1 MKLGSEDALVEW
13 LRRRSNRAGRELL
26 GDDGAVIAGQGEWA
40 VTVDHQIAGV
50 HYPEGLD
57 PALLAR
63 RLLAV
68 NCSDLAAM
76 GAQPRFAF
84 LALAVPPDF
93 DARRL
98 FASLTRA
105 CTRLGVKLAG
115 GDLARS
121 PTATTSLT
129 LVGSKSPRGR
139 WLRRSNGREGD
150 RLWVGGTLGESAAG
164 RLLLARGARMS
175 GRRVELPKSMGA
187 DRGLA
192 AAARRAV
199 RRHLLPKPQL
209 ELGRWLSG
217 RTRVAAIDLSDGLAL
232 DLHRLCRESGV
243 GATLESNAL
252 PQPARFADLCRKL
265 EQDPLELT
273 LTGGEDYVLLFTL
286 PPSQKPRGDFGC
298 SRVGRLTD
306 RRKVQL
312 TTAEGTRALAAGGW
326 DHFETRPQGP
336 S

>member
-1 MKLGSEDALVEW
+1 MRLGSEDALVEW
-13 LRRRSNRAGRELL
+13 LRQRSDRAGRLLL
-26 GDDGAVIAGQGEWA
+26 GDDGAVISGQGEWA

-76 GAQPRFAF
+76 GARPRFAF

-98 FASLTRA
+98 FASLLRA
-105 CTRLGVKLAG
+105 CARLGVELAG

-121 PTATTSLT
+121 PTATASLT
-129 LVGSKSPRGR
+129 LMGRKQPRGH
-139 WLRRSNGREGD
+139 WLRRSYGRVGD
-150 RLWVGGTLGESAAG
+150 GLWVGGTLGESAAG
-164 RLLLARGARMS
+164 RLLLAQGSRMS
-175 GRRVELPKSMGA
+175 GRRVDLPKAIGA
-187 DRGLA
+187 NRGVA

-199 RRHLLPKPQL
+199 RRHLLPIPQL
-209 ELGRWLSG
+209 DLGQWLSG
-217 RTRVAAIDLSDGLAL
+217 RRRVAAIDLSDGLAL

-243 GATLESNAL
+243 GATLTADSL
-252 PQPARFADLCRKL
+252 PHPARFSDLCREL
-265 EQDPLELT
+265 GQDPLELT

-286 PPSQKPRGDFGC
+286 PPRHEPPPRFRC
-298 SRVGRLTD
+298 TRVGELTRKKSVRL
-306 RRKVQL
+306 V
-312 TTAEGTRALAAGGW
+312 TTEGSQALAARGW
-326 DHFETRPQGP
+326 DHFATDL
-336 S
+336 

>member
-13 LRRRSNRAGRELL
+13 LRQRSGRAGHTLL
-26 GDDGAVIAGQGEWA
+26 GDDGAVISAQGEWA
-40 VTVDHQIAGV
+40 VTLDHQIAGV
-50 HYPEGLD
+50 HFPEGLD
-57 PALLAR
+57 PALVAR

-68 NCSDLAAM
+68 NASDLAAM

-98 FASLTRA
+98 LASLSRE
-105 CTRLGVKLAG
+105 CTRLGVELAG
-115 GDLARS
+115 GDVAKS

-129 LVGSKSPRGR
+129 LLGSKSPKGR
-139 WLRRSNGREGD
+139 WLSRSNGRAGD
-150 RLWVGGTLGESAAG
+150 LLWVGGSLGESAAG

-175 GRRVELPKSMGA
+175 GRRVELPKRIGT
-187 DRGLA
+187 DRGIA

-209 ELGRWLSG
+209 ELGRWLAG
-217 RTRVAAIDLSDGLAL
+217 RSRVAAIDLSDGLAL

-243 GATLESNAL
+243 GATLESDAL
-252 PQPARFADLCRKL
+252 PRPARFADLCREL
-265 EQDPLELT
+265 DQDPLELT

-286 PPSQKPRGDFGC
+286 SPSQKPPGDFGC
-298 SRVGRLTD
+298 TRVGRLTD
-306 RRKVQL
+306 GRKVQL
-312 TTAEGTRALAAGGW
+312 TTADGTQALAAGGW
-326 DHFETRPQGP
+326 DHFETDPWSP

>member
-26 GDDGAVIAGQGEWA
+26 GDDGAVVTSRGEWA
-40 VTVDHQIAGV
+40 VTVDHQIVGV

-84 LALAVPPDF
+84 LALAVPQGF

-98 FASLTRA
+98 FASLSRA
-105 CTRLGVKLAG
+105 CTRQGVKLAG

-121 PTATTSLT
+121 PTATASLT
-129 LVGSKSPRGR
+129 LMGSKRPKGR
-139 WLRRSNGREGD
+139 WLRRSNGRAGD
-150 RLWVGGTLGESAAG
+150 GIWVGGTLGESAAG
-164 RLLLARGARMS
+164 RLLLARGAAMS
-175 GRRVELPKSMGA
+175 GRQVTLPKA
-187 DRGLA
+187 FPAERGLA

-199 RRHLLPKPQL
+199 RRHLLPRPQL
-209 ELGRWLSG
+209 EAGQWLSG
-217 RTRVAAIDLSDGLAL
+217 RNRVAAIDLSDGLAL

-243 GATLESNAL
+243 GASLMADSL
-252 PQPARFADLCRKL
+252 PHPAGFPDLCRVLK
-265 EQDPLELT
+265 QDPLELS

-286 PPSQKPRGDFGC
+286 PPGQEPPPRFRC
-298 SRVGRLTD
+298 TRVGELTRKKSIRL
-306 RRKVQL
+306 V
-312 TTAEGTRALAAGGW
+312 TTVGSQPLAAKGW
-326 DHFETRPQGP
+326 DHFATDR
-336 S
+336 

>member
-13 LRRRSNRAGRELL
+13 LRQRSDRAGRPLL
-26 GDDGAVIAGQGEWA
+26 GDDGAVISGQGEWA

-57 PALLAR
+57 PAILAR

-68 NCSDLAAM
+68 NGSDLAAM

-98 FASLTRA
+98 FASLLRA
-105 CTRLGVKLAG
+105 CTRLDVELAG

-121 PTATTSLT
+121 PTATASLT
-129 LVGSKSPRGR
+129 LMGKKNPRGR
-139 WLRRSNGREGD
+139 WLRRSNGRAGD
-150 RLWVGGTLGESAAG
+150 LLWVGGTLGESAAG

-175 GRRVELPKSMGA
+175 GRRVDLPKAIGA
-187 DRGLA
+187 NRGVA

-199 RRHLLPKPQL
+199 RRHLLPIPQL
-209 ELGRWLSG
+209 DLGQWLSG
-217 RTRVAAIDLSDGLAL
+217 RSRVAAIDLSDGLAL

-243 GATLESNAL
+243 GATLTANSLPNA
-252 PQPARFADLCRKL
+252 AGFADLCRLL

-286 PPSQKPRGDFGC
+286 PPRQEPPPRFRC
-298 SRVGRLTD
+298 TRVGELTRKKSVRL
-306 RRKVQL
+306 V
-312 TTAEGTRALAAGGW
+312 TTEGSQALPPKGW
-326 DHFETRPQGP
+326 DHFETDF
-336 S
+336 